1 MTITMKMTMTTPMMM
16 MLMMTPMPMMM
27 MAMMMMTMMPHVSRY
42 PQVEAEVPLLRR
54 ALQLLA
60 IFGAPGPQKTL
71 QHLSNVGKRTFF
83 LL

>member
-1 MTITMKMTMTTPMMM
+1 MMM

-27 MAMMMMTMMPHVSRY
+27 MAMMMMTMMLTMMPHVSRY